1 MILSIIHHQFTEN
14 FTSTYFYLQKCF
26 TFDPDENIWD
36 NKRMVLEEFSEQLY
50 DPLNYGLYLPP
61 TGGKAGKFLD
71 EERPLDDYKLQG
83 KLNHTKYTTVT
94 ISV

>member
-1 MILSIIHHQFTEN
+1 
-14 FTSTYFYLQKCF
+14 
-26 TFDPDENIWD
+26 
-36 NKRMVLEEFSEQLY
+36 MVLEEFSEQLY

-83 KLNHTKYTTVT
+83 KT
-94 ISV
+94 IHYLTLLDAGVYFFLLFEIQIAFPFPQCCFVLSFAGRL